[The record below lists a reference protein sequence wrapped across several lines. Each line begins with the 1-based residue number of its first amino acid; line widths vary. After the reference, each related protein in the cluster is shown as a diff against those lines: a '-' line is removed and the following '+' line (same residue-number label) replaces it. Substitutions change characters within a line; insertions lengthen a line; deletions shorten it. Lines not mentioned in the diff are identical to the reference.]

1 LETHG
6 VALQND
12 HDVNGELTIGG
23 IDSSHFKG
31 SMQYAPITTAALF
44 NQYFSLDIS
53 SITFGST
60 TIMSTSHPALM
71 DTGTTFPVL
80 PGAVFDAMIAAA
92 GGGGV
97 DNNFPSI
104 FGAFAYF
111 NTMPTQNIVF
121 HFNGHSVTL
130 TPSQYMVPPDQAHND
145 LGLCS
150 SIPLAIEY

>member
-1 LETHG
+1 
-6 VALQND
+6 
-12 HDVNGELTIGG
+12 
-23 IDSSHFKG
+23 
-31 SMQYAPITTAALF
+31 MQYAPFSTADLY

-60 TIMSTSHPALM
+60 TIMSTSHPAIM

-97 DNNFPSI
+97 DTNFPSV

-111 NTMPTQNIVF
+111 NNVPTQNIVF

-130 TPSQYMVPPDQAHND
+130 TPSQYMVPADQAHND
-145 LGLCS
+145 LGACQLRLIC
-150 SIPLAIEY
+150 YFGH